1 MIKLI
6 IFDLDG
12 VIADLKLTHYD
23 ALNSAL
29 ELIDTKYV
37 ISKNEHTLIYDGLST
52 KKKLNL
58 LVETKQFPINS
69 IDTVFALKQ
78 KYTIDIINKS
88 LFTNIRLIEIL
99 TTFKNEGYKLYI
111 GSNAIRETIITSLHR
126 LGILHLF
133 DKIFSNEDVLNQKP
147 NAEIYLRCMLDAKVQ
162 PYETIII
169 EDSKHGLQ
177 AAVNSGAYVCS
188 VDNSQDISYNKI
200 KKIIDTANKKSE
212 IMAWPGKNINILMPM
227 AGLGSRFTAAGY
239 KLPKPLI
246 DVNGKPM
253 LQTVVENL
261 NIDGNFIFIVQKEHY
276 EQYNLNI
283 LLSLIAKDCKIIQVN
298 GITEGAACTALL
310 AKEFINNDMH
320 LIISNSDQFI
330 EWNSNDFIYN
340 SISNDLD
347 GNILTF
353 ATTGNKWSYAK
364 TNEFGFVEEV
374 AEKKEISNSATCG
387 IYYFKHGSDF
397 VNAAENMISKNIKTN
412 NEYYIC
418 PTYNELIATGKKI
431 KTMNCDKMWGLGTP
445 EDLEFFLNTYK
456 G

>member
-6 IFDLDG
+6 VWDLDG
-12 VIADLKLTHYD
+12 VLANLKQVHYN
-23 ALNSAL
+23 ALNNAL
-29 ELIDTKYV
+29 ASIDEKYI
-37 ISKNEHTLIYDGLST
+37 ISKEEHTFIYDGLST
-52 KKKLNL
+52 RKKLDL
-58 LVETKQFPINS
+58 LVKNKNFPASSIEDVFKRKQVITSDLIKTN
-69 IDTVFALKQ
+69 
-78 KYTIDIINKS
+78 
-88 LFTNIRLIEIL
+88 LFRDIRLIEIL
-99 TTFKNEGYKLYI
+99 TTLKNEGYKLYI
-111 GSNAIRETIITSLHR
+111 GSNAIRETIITGCHQ
-126 LGILHLF
+126 LGVLHLF
-133 DKIFSNEDVLNQKP
+133 DRIFSNEDVFNQKP
-147 NAEIYLRCMLDAKVQ
+147 NSEVYLRCMLDARVQ
-162 PYETIII
+162 PHETLIV
-169 EDSKHGLQ
+169 EDSKHGRI
-177 AAVNSGAYVCS
+177 AAKHSGALVCG
-188 VDNSQDISYNKI
+188 VDNPADVSLAKI
-200 KKIIDTANKKSE
+200 KSLIEAANKKPTTVR
-212 IMAWPGKNINILMPM
+212 WPGKDINILIPC

-253 LQTVVENL
+253 IQTVVENL

-283 LLSLIAKDCKIIQVN
+283 LLPLIAKDCKIIQVN

-353 ATTGNKWSYAK
+353 AATGNKWSYAK

-374 AEKKEISNSATCG
+374 AEKKEISNNATCG
-387 IYYFKHGSDF
+387 VYYFKHGSDF
-397 VNAAENMISKNIKTN
+397 VNAAENMIAKNIRTN

-418 PTYNELIATGKKI
+418 PTYNELIAAGKKM
-431 KTMNCDKMWGLGTP
+431 KTMNCDKMWGLGVP
-445 EDLEFFLNTYK
+445 EDLEHFLHNYK